1 VPVRLHIPFFASFER
16 NLSEENK
23 AFKSLSVFQSETV
36 KTVFSTTV
44 FAFSRLPLNLHIPEV
59 PSANGTSGIFKFC
72 PLKCEKWVYFFK
84 KNYSF
89 CPTVTDWHAPID
101 SKTFAF
107 DNFFF
112 FFCSFGGNEY
122 SFSPRVSGRSC
133 LLELF
138 AKFIEVSMET
148 PCWCTFVVHQYGGR
162 ILKKGTIYLKT
173 CFLFIKIWLTDPI

>member
-1 VPVRLHIPFFASFER
+1 MPVRLHIPFFASFER

-84 KNYSF
+84 KTILSAPLSRIGMRQLTPKHLLLTIFFSF
-89 CPTVTDWHAPID
+89 
-101 SKTFAF
+101 FA
-107 DNFFF
+107 
-112 FFCSFGGNEY
+112 
-122 SFSPRVSGRSC
+122 
-133 LLELF
+133 LLG
-138 AKFIEVSMET
+138 ET
-148 PCWCTFVVHQYGGR
+148 NIRFRQEFQAV
-162 ILKKGTIYLKT
+162 LAFLSYLPN
-173 CFLFIKIWLTDPI
+173 L